1 MHVDLFEFLLSTEGP
16 SFLLQISQLHPEI
29 VSSKTS
35 ILRNLSWSTAWVWVL
50 LQSPVW
56 FQIYALFFFA
66 GSVCMELH
74 FPDSLALR
82 LSGSFSQCEA
92 PEGDWGTEEGEDS
105 IFLLLSLH
113 FWGHIGQWLHLLL
126 AAAPTRMAHWGSKIC
141 QATLTSCHVPPAP
154 GMGEA
159 SYCCCS
165 LDYSIC
171 ALDYSTLLSHVLRIP
186 AIKFPL
192 LNILYLECF
201 VGTWLITILLGK
213 KGTLFSGCR
222 AGGSDFY
229 LSPTDHPFNKG

>member
-1 MHVDLFEFLLSTEGP
+1 MHIWGVSTFWLCEKCCCKQRCTWIYLSSCFSTGGP

-35 ILRNLSWSTAWVWVL
+35 IIRNLSWPTAWVWVL

-56 FQIYALFFFA
+56 FQIYALFFCA

-74 FPDSLALR
+74 FPDSLALW

-92 PEGDWGTEEGEDS
+92 LEGDWGTEEGEDS

-126 AAAPTRMAHWGSKIC
+126 APAPTRKAHWGSKIC
-141 QATLTSCHVPPAP
+141 QANLTSCYVPPAP
-154 GMGEA
+154 GMVEA

-171 ALDYSTLLSHVLRIP
+171 AL
-186 AIKFPL
+186 
-192 LNILYLECF
+192 
-201 VGTWLITILLGK
+201 WL
-213 KGTLFSGCR
+213 
-222 AGGSDFY
+222 
-229 LSPTDHPFNKG
+229 FNSSFTCAANSCH